1 MHILAICLISIFQAT
16 LHNGL
21 RVVLEEDHSSAIT
34 TARIFIDVGSVY
46 EAENTGRGLS
56 HFCEHV
62 VSGGTTPYRT
72 EKQYEEME
80 MRFSARTN
88 AYTSWEVTCYHTT
101 VPSEYSDSA
110 IMMLMEQVFSCSLD
124 SFEINREHG
133 VIHHEILT
141 SDTPDERIWDAAF
154 VFFFGSHPLSV
165 PILGLEDAML
175 SITREDIY
183 KFYSSR
189 YSPSN
194 AVLVA
199 VGDFQASELFEF
211 IKKEAQKFPSRP
223 YLPSTVPPPP
233 QYSHPRTDTFFE
245 DIPHPLVY
253 MMWNGAQKT
262 ADDYAVLSL
271 LSQYLT
277 GGQSSYLEKL
287 LVEEKEL
294 SFELWTYNMGLRRM
308 PGAFVVFNASPDIE
322 KLHTAVGVI
331 QREIDR
337 IAAGEIDE
345 ARLLRT
351 KNLIRYGLLKEW
363 TAGTKAQLIGDG
375 MLTLNDPLYFQNSIE
390 KYSKITSK
398 DLSEIAQ
405 RLLSSTKRQTF
416 YALPSGLK
424 EELSQ
429 SGSYSGQIP
438 FTLHEKDNTPALLSQ
453 RTPGSQFVSL
463 LVAFGGG
470 SRIDPVGVEG
480 ACRIISEILGL
491 KTTYMN
497 SDRFS
502 EKLDE
507 LGISRRSSC
516 SDDYFYIYFDFPL
529 ENFGSAVELIGKALS
544 EPDFSDE
551 GTKDAKKS
559 LSFEISQSTTNP
571 NVLHGIFF
579 RKNFFPPNTYNRYPN
594 ENSLAE
600 ISKEKLEIL
609 YRELKSSG
617 NVVVAITG
625 DVDPEE
631 AQKALSENFP
641 ALNTGASLSSGIPV
655 ESIYPQS
662 DSLIY
667 EFQQTLV
674 TYAFKTV
681 SWGHPDMPALLV
693 LDELLS
699 GANSRIHDALRGRQD
714 LVYWGWGYQAS
725 YGDAGA
731 FIFISQTSLKNQDK
745 VKEAYLAE
753 IERVKTELLSQ
764 EELDN
769 LRKGIYSSWDMS
781 EQDQSRRLFRYSY
794 LYLMGQPPDYYSSY
808 LEPSLESLTPE
819 DILDASVRYFDK
831 GYWYISR
838 PELSDY

>member
-16 LHNGL
+16 LDNGL

-46 EAENTGRGLS
+46 ETENTGRGLS

-62 VSGGTTPYRT
+62 VSGGTTPFRT
-72 EKQYEEME
+72 EKQYEELE
-80 MRFSARTN
+80 KRFGARTN

-101 VPSEYSDSA
+101 VPSDYSDSA

-124 SFEINREHG
+124 SFEISREHG

-141 SDTPDERIWDAAF
+141 SDTPDERVWDAAF
-154 VFFFGSHPLSV
+154 VFFFGNHPLSV

-183 KFYSSR
+183 KFYCAR

-199 VGDFQASELFEF
+199 VGDFQTSELFEF
-211 IKKEAQKFPSRP
+211 IEKQAQKFHSRP
-223 YLPSTVPPPP
+223 YLPSTVPSPP
-233 QYSHPRTDTFFE
+233 QYSHPRTDTVFE

-262 ADDYAVLSL
+262 ADDYDALSL

-294 SFELWTYNMGLRRM
+294 SFETWTYNMGLRRM
-308 PGAFVVFNASPDIE
+308 PGAFVVFNASPDME
-322 KLHTAVGVI
+322 KLHNAVGVI

-337 IAAGEIDE
+337 IAAGDIDE
-345 ARLLRT
+345 ARLSRT
-351 KNLIRYGLLKEW
+351 KNLIRYSLLKEW

-375 MLTLNDPLYFQNSIE
+375 MLTSNDPLYFQNSIE
-390 KYSKITSK
+390 KYSRITSA
-398 DLSEIAQ
+398 DLSEISQ
-405 RLLSSTKRQTF
+405 RLLSSSKRQTF
-416 YALPSGLK
+416 FALPSALK
-424 EELSQ
+424 EELIPNER
-429 SGSYSGQIP
+429 YSGQIP
-438 FTLHEKDNTPALLSQ
+438 FTLHEREGSPALLSQ
-453 RTPGSQFVSL
+453 RTPGSQYVSM
-463 LVAFGGG
+463 LVTFGGG
-470 SRIDPVGVEG
+470 SRVDPVGAEG
-480 ACRIISEILGL
+480 TCRVISEILGL

-529 ENFGSAVELIGKALS
+529 ENFDSAVELIGKAIS
-544 EPDFSDE
+544 APDFSDQ
-551 GTKDAKKS
+551 GTRDAKKS
-559 LSFEISQSTTNP
+559 LSFEIAQSSTNP
-571 NVLHGIFF
+571 NYLHGKFF
-579 RKNFFPPNTYNRYPN
+579 RNNFFPQNTYNRYPD
-594 ENSLAE
+594 ENSMAE
-600 ISKEKLEIL
+600 ISRENLEKL
-609 YRELKSSG
+609 YREIKSSG

-625 DVDPEE
+625 DVDPEK
-631 AQKALSENFP
+631 AQKALSANFP
-641 ALNTGASLSSGIPV
+641 ALNAGSSLASGRPV
-655 ESIYPQS
+655 ENIYPRS

-681 SWGHPDMPALLV
+681 PWGHPDGPALLI

-731 FIFISQTSLKNQDK
+731 FIFISQTSQKNQDK

-769 LRKGIYSSWDMS
+769 LRNAIFSSWDMS
-781 EQDQSRRLFRYSY
+781 EQDQLRRLFRYSF
-794 LYLMGQPPDYYSSY
+794 LYLMGQPPDYYSSN
-808 LEPSLESLTPE
+808 LSPSLESLTPE
-819 DILDASVRYFDK
+819 DILDAAVLYFDK
-831 GYWYISR
+831 GYWFISR
-838 PELSDY
+838 PDNSDY